1 MRCATSVRP
10 SSPPPIRRNDMRAAW
25 YERNGEARDTLQ
37 IGEIP
42 TPVPGPGEVR
52 VAVHTSGV
60 NPSDVKSRRGRPLAG
75 PRVVP
80 HSDAGGIIDAV
91 GQGVDRAR
99 LGERVWVWNGQWQRP
114 MGTAAQAI
122 VVPSAMAVR
131 LSDQC
136 DFAAAACVGIPL
148 LTAYEAVRRLGD
160 IAGRDVL
167 VIGAA
172 SSVGHYA
179 AQLAV
184 MQGARVIGTVSSE
197 AKAAHARAAGVCET
211 IDYRAG
217 HTAERVRDLTGGR
230 GVQGIVDMDFS
241 TTASLVGEGA
251 LAPHGTVVCF
261 GSNVAADHAV
271 PFRTLLFTTI
281 SLQFFL
287 IYDLTA
293 EERAHAIRHV
303 SALLDSGR
311 LHHTIGA
318 RFALDDIV
326 AAHEAVESGRVMGN
340 VVLDIVAPGR

>member
-1 MRCATSVRP
+1 
-10 SSPPPIRRNDMRAAW
+10 MRAAW

-37 IGEIP
+37 IGQLP
-42 TPVPGPGEVR
+42 TPEPGPGEVR

-80 HSDAGGIIDAV
+80 HSDAGGIVDAV
-91 GQGVDRAR
+91 GPGVDPAR
-99 LGERVWVWNGQWQRP
+99 VGERVWVWNAQWQRP
-114 MGTAAQAI
+114 MGTAAEYV
-122 VVPSAMAVR
+122 VVPSAMAV
-131 LSDQC
+131 LLPDSC

-172 SSVGHYA
+172 SSVSHYA
-179 AQLAV
+179 AQLAA

-197 AKAAHARAAGVCET
+197 AKAAHARAAGVRET

-217 HTAERVRDLTGGR
+217 DMAGRIKGLTGGR
-230 GVQGIVDMDFS
+230 GVHGIIDMDFS
-241 TTASLVGEGA
+241 TTAGLVGEGA
-251 LAPHGTVVCF
+251 LAPHGTVVSF

-271 PFRTLLFTTI
+271 PFRTLLFSSIT
-281 SLQFFL
+281 LQFFL
-287 IYDLTA
+287 IYDLTT

-303 SALLDSGR
+303 SALLGSGR
-311 LHHTIGA
+311 LQHTIGA
-318 RFALDDIV
+318 RFALDDI
-326 AAHEAVESGRVMGN
+326 ASAHEAVESGRVMGN
-340 VVLDIVAPGR
+340 VIVDIVAPASHAG